1 MLDGII
7 HRNADELLIL
17 ELELVT
23 NQEPADLLNFYH
35 SLQAAIERIKQSANA
50 NLEEIYQAIA
60 GEVKKITEFDRVM
73 VYKFQPDGSGEVVGE
88 EKREDLEPYL
98 GLHFPDADTKPCRYL
113 YEENFLRLIVDVNAA
128 SVPLVPFNNPETQQ
142 PLDLTYSLIR
152 DIAPCYREYLQNMG
166 VQGTLVMSLMKKEQL
181 WGMISCHHHSPKHLP
196 YERVWSKTVENFI
209 FSIVAAYSK
218 AAQTCPALRRPSG
231 TGSPKGGY
239 PTIDFLHIQ
248 TQTTTFDHTPYEM
261 RQACKFLGQVMS
273 MELEAKEEQQDYDYQ
288 FELKSIETKLTEYIS
303 ADRITVLASNQNLA
317 IAFSSSF
324 SASTPETNTQVPA
337 LV

>member
-35 SLQAAIERIKQSANA
+35 SLQAAIERIKQSAN
-50 NLEEIYQAIA
+50 LEEIYQAIA

-88 EKREDLEPYL
+88 EKREDLKSFL
-98 GLHFPDADTKPCRYL
+98 GLHFPDADIKPCRYL

-196 YERVWSKTVENFI
+196 YE
-209 FSIVAAYSK
+209 
-218 AAQTCPALRRPSG
+218 
-231 TGSPKGGY
+231 
-239 PTIDFLHIQ
+239 
-248 TQTTTFDHTPYEM
+248 M

-324 SASTPETNTQVPA
+324 SASTPETNTPVPA